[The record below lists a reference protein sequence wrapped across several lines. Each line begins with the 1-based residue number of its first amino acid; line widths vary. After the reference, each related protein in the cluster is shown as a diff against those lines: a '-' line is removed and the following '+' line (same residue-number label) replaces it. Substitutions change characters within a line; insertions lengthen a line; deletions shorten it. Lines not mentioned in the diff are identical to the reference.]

1 MSDERKSVEFFARGR
16 RSVVD
21 FVEPNLNI
29 LAHAQA
35 IELEIGSRCGGH
47 GKCGGD
53 RVRVT
58 SSVAGQHADLSPLT
72 DAELRLLSPD
82 DLKAGVRLAC
92 QCFPNSAGV
101 ALQVEVL
108 AP

>member
-1 MSDERKSVEFFARGR
+1 METIAQ
-16 RSVVD
+16 VD
-21 FVEPNLNI
+21 FVEPNLNL

-53 RVRVT
+53 RVKVTT
-58 SSVAGQHADLSPLT
+58 SSAGRHVDLSPVT
-72 DAELRLLSPD
+72 EAEIRLLSPE
-82 DLKAGVRLAC
+82 DLERGVRLAC
-92 QCFPNSAGV
+92 QCFPNSSTQ